1 MATATKAAA
10 AKKATAKK
18 TAGKTA
24 AAPANGKHT
33 EVVRSAD
40 GTPNF
45 TPHDGHPVLS
55 TTIKITKAG
64 DGLSKAVKVD
74 PVELH
79 HGEIVMI
86 ALECEVGPIA
96 YDPIK
101 DTDGLMRVHTL
112 KTLSATLVDEA
123 TVAAALTA
131 QKQRIEAAAGVM
143 HLDFG
148 AGGAPPAERPEG
160 MSDEEW
166 EASGG
171 GDDGS
176 E

>member
-1 MATATKAAA
+1 MAA
-10 AKKATAKK
+10 AKKAAAKK
-18 TAGKTA
+18 A
-24 AAPANGKHT
+24 AAPARAAKK
-33 EVVRSAD
+33 AD
-40 GTPNF
+40 AGGEFMF

-101 DTDGLMRVHTL
+101 DTNGLMRVHTL
-112 KTLSATLVDEA
+112 KTLSATIVDED
-123 TVAAALTA
+123 TVAKALQA
-131 QKQRIEAAAGVM
+131 QRERIEAAAGVFR
-143 HLDFG
+143 LDFG
-148 AGGAPPAERPEG
+148 DGDGPTLEKPG
-160 MSDEEW
+160 DMTDEEW
-166 EASGG
+166 EESGRAMAIAAAEAAAAEN
-171 GDDGS
+171 S